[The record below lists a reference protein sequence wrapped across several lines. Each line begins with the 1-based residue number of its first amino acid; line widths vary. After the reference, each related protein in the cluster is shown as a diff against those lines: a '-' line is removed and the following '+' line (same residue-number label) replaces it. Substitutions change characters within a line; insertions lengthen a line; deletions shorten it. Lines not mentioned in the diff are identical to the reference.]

1 MRQNRTRGRSAGG
14 QEMSERGAAASRDA
28 DPERSVDLLR
38 QAQAGDEQA
47 RNDLLARYLPRLQ
60 RWASHRLPMG
70 VRSMLDTGD
79 IVQEAIIA
87 ALKHLDRIEVR
98 TDNAFEIYVKRAIRN
113 RIIDIYRRPK
123 RIRQE
128 LDEGLQAA
136 EPSPLDRV
144 IGEEAWERYEVA
156 TEKLSE
162 NECRLIVMHA
172 ELGMTASQIAEE
184 LGKSPDAARVGLK
197 RALKRL
203 AEEMQRL
210 S

>member
-1 MRQNRTRGRSAGG
+1 MTTPKRTPPL
-14 QEMSERGAAASRDA
+14 

-47 RNDLLARYLPRLQ
+47 RNDLLARYLPRLDA
-60 RWASHRLPMG
+60 WASRRLPRG

-87 ALKHLDRIEVR
+87 TLNHLERIEVR

-128 LDEGLQAA
+128 LNEALPAAQPSALDQVIGREAQERYDAALEGL
-136 EPSPLDRV
+136 
-144 IGEEAWERYEVA
+144 
-156 TEKLSE
+156 SE
-162 NECRLIVMHA
+162 SDCQLIVMHT
-172 ELGMTASQIAEE
+172 ELGMRVGQIAEE
-184 LGKSPDAARVGLK
+184 LGKSPDAARMALK

-203 AEEMQRL
+203 AEEMRRL
-210 S
+210 A